1 MKKFRLLSAFLSV
14 VMAAGMSV
22 AVIPLSASSA
32 TTGDPVPGF
41 DYVDM
46 KPSID
51 YLGSDGTT
59 KFADPEAKL
68 RTMTK
73 VLPKDDEITDH
84 GMELYIEPIS
94 GEIAYVNTKTGQILL
109 SNPYDVGSQSKLTE
123 EVKSKFLSQIIIDY
137 SENGKSQQ
145 ILSFSEACM
154 RGQITV
160 KEVKNGVRVE
170 YAIGREENR
179 KLVPKHIEKSRF
191 ESEILSKITDVNSQR
206 RLNAW
211 YTPQFP
217 EDAKAES
224 ERKYIDM
231 TATYPITKKMAI
243 YAFDEGANERELE
256 EIETII
262 KKYCPSYDFEQLEYD
277 HALTEYEGADKAPV
291 LFRLS
296 LEYTLDEYG
305 NLDVRL
311 PANGIRFDESV
322 YQLNSISVLPWFGAG
337 DNSYSG
343 YTMIPDGSGTLV
355 RFEDV
360 GAEPVTITAKVYG
373 ADYAY
378 QEITGENKE
387 VIRVPVYGV
396 YKSDE
401 AAPPRMVAG
410 DGGAGT
416 QINTN
421 TKDPLERAF
430 VAIIEEGES
439 LATITTELG
448 GSHNPYCTAY
458 ASFAP
463 RPTDSYALSAAI
475 AGSAD
480 AKQSVVSDRKY
491 AGSFRI
497 KYIMLTGENEQNRHG
512 DKHYEASYVGM
523 AKAYRTYLINEGILT
538 EKTEVNENI
547 PLYIESFGSIQT
559 IEKVLSMPVE
569 VLKPLTT
576 FDDLKSMYEQL
587 AAEGITNVNYKLTG
601 FTNGGL
607 NSTAPYHVEF
617 DSEIGGD
624 DGFTEFVNEY
634 ATEKG
639 IGVYPDFDFANV
651 TMFDSFD
658 GISNKKHMIKTMD
671 GRYTT
676 KRYYDSTLQ
685 SFQRGF
691 SLAVSPSVYEYLFD
705 SFVEE
710 YSALNPSGVAVSTL
724 GTDLNSD
731 FDKKEPYNREDS
743 KEFTSELLA
752 NMEAYFGNVMI
763 DGGNAYTLG
772 YADHIL
778 NVPLDSSR
786 YSNADEAIP
795 FVGMVLHGCVDFAG
809 TPINM
814 AGDTMYELLKAIE
827 NGSSLYFTL
836 SMQNTAL
843 LKEDAQFNK
852 YYSVNFE
859 IWFKDDVTATDVENA
874 APATDAAAEEKNTYD
889 TVVEL
894 YNVLNNELKDLQN
907 KQIIGHEFINGYR
920 AGLMTE
926 EEIAASEAQIEYNKE
941 NGVYN
946 NDVFNPYLSDDGRVV
961 KVTYEGGKTFLLN
974 YNNFAVDVICDDVL
988 YTLDP
993 VNYTVIA
1000 AK

>member
-22 AVIPLSASSA
+22 AVIPLNASSA
-32 TTGDPVPGF
+32 NTEIVPSY
-41 DYVDM
+41 DYVNM

-51 YLGSDGTT
+51 YLGTGDAPQ
-59 KFADPEAKL
+59 KFNSPEEKL
-68 RTMTK
+68 RTMTR

-109 SNPYDVGSQSKLTE
+109 SNPYDIGQNSRLTE
-123 EVKSKFLSQIIIDY
+123 DVKSKFLSQIIIDY
-137 SENGKSQQ
+137 SENGKTQQ
-145 ILSFSEACM
+145 ILSFTDATM
-154 RGQITV
+154 RGQVTV
-160 KEVKNGVRVE
+160 KTVKDGVRVE

-179 KLVPKHIEKSRF
+179 KLVPKHIEKTRF
-191 ESEILSKITDVNSQR
+191 ETQILANITDINSQK

-231 TATYPITKKMAI
+231 TATYPITKKMPI
-243 YAFDEGANERELE
+243 YVFDEGANERELE

-277 HALTEYEGADKAPV
+277 HTLTEYEGADKAPV

-322 YQLNSISVLPWFGAG
+322 YQLNSISILPWFGSG
-337 DNSYSG
+337 DSAYNG
-343 YTMIPDGSGTLV
+343 YTMIPDGSGTIV

-360 GAEPVTITAKVYG
+360 GSQPVTITAKVYG

-396 YKSDE
+396 YKSAE
-401 AAPPRMVAG
+401 HAAPRTLASDG
-410 DGGAGT
+410 DVPLT
-416 QINTN
+416 LNEKHT
-421 TKDPLERAF
+421 DPLERAF
-430 VAIIEEGES
+430 IAIIEEGES

-463 RPTDSYALSAAI
+463 RPSDSYALSAAI
-475 AGSAD
+475 SGSND
-480 AKQSVVSDRKY
+480 AKQSVVSERKY
-491 AGSFRI
+491 AGSFRL
-497 KYIMLTGENEQNRHG
+497 KYIMLTGEAEKNRHG
-512 DKHYEASYVGM
+512 DKHFEASYVGM
-523 AKAYRTYLINEGILT
+523 AKAYRQYLINEGVLT

-547 PLYIESFGSIQT
+547 PLYIESFGSIET
-559 IEKVLSMPVE
+559 IEKVLSMPVT

-576 FDDLKSMYEQL
+576 FDDLKSMYEKL

-601 FTNGGL
+601 FTNGGMA
-607 NSTAPYHVEF
+607 STSPYHVEF
-617 DSEIGGD
+617 DKEVGGD

-634 ATEKG
+634 ANAKG
-639 IGVYPDFDFANV
+639 IGVYPDFDFANLTRV
-651 TMFDSFD
+651 GSFD
-658 GISNKKHMIKTMD
+658 GITNKKHLVKTMD

-685 SFQRGF
+685 SFQRGY
-691 SLAVSPSVYEYLFD
+691 SLAISPSVYEYLFD

-710 YSALNPSGVAVSTL
+710 YSELKPSGVSVSTL
-724 GTDLNSD
+724 GSDLNSD
-731 FDKKEPYNREDS
+731 FDKKDPYNREDS
-743 KEFTSELLA
+743 KGFTAELLE
-752 NMEAYFGNVMI
+752 NMEESFGSVMI
-763 DGGNAYTLG
+763 DGGNAYTFE

-786 YSNADEAIP
+786 YSYANEAIP
-795 FVGMVLHGCVDFAG
+795 FIGMVLHGCIDFAG

-814 AGDTMYELLKAIE
+814 AGETMYEVLKAIE
-827 NGSSLYFTL
+827 NGASLYFTL
-836 SMQNTAL
+836 SNQNTSL
-843 LKEDAQFNK
+843 LKEDYRFNK
-852 YYSVNFE
+852 YYSVNFD
-859 IWFKDDVTATDVENA
+859 IWFKDDVTEEDVANA
-874 APATDAAAEEKNTYD
+874 AEAQATVNNAKD

-894 YNVLNNELKDLQN
+894 YTLLNGELKDVQN
-907 KQIIGHEFINGYR
+907 KQIVGHEFLVGYR
-920 AGLMTE
+920 SGYM
-926 EEIAASEAQIEYNKE
+926 SEDNS
-941 NGVYN
+941 N
-946 NDVFNPYLSDDGRVV
+946 NEGFNPYRSDDGRIV
-961 KVTYEGGKTFLLN
+961 KVTYDGGKTFILN
-974 YNNFAVDVICDDVL
+974 YNSFAIDVECDGTV
-988 YTLDP
+988 YTVEP
-993 VNYTVIA
+993 VNYIVVNA
-1000 AK
+1000 AQ